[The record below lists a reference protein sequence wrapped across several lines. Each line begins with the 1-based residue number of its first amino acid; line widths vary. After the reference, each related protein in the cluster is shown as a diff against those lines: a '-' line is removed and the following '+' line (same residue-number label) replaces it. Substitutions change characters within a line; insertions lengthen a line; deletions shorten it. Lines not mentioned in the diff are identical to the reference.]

1 VRSTDW
7 QRSVVFNSN
16 GVDANRIST
25 GAKDDMDFAEVER
38 QAEVANRLGVET
50 FVLDDGWQAASG
62 DWCPDSPECPEP
74 RGKYP
79 PRFPDA
85 RFEAVREAIAPM
97 KLGLWMT
104 PMHFNPAAEAYER
117 NPQWNCEP
125 VGEGLVGLNRATPDD
140 GSNEAGIGT
149 WNPEATGHEGRLID
163 YIESRIRRAIEE
175 WEVEYFKFD
184 FLVWLDCAGL
194 DTVTAYDY
202 RESFIRML
210 DRLIEDYP
218 RVTFQIDETNDYR
231 LFPFESVYRGP
242 SWYANGHPKASE
254 ALHNLWVLSPYV
266 PGYTLGQ
273 AALGQ
278 RDTLSA
284 DYLMAVALGSHMTF
298 FTDLTRFTE
307 QQVEAVARWTE
318 IYREHRERFATFA
331 YPLLEDPLPGDNW
344 TGLQP
349 WDPETGRGALLVF
362 RQDSPDET
370 RVVPLR
376 GIRGDGSFRLTDA
389 ETGEPFGVFTA
400 DELRSGIPV
409 TLPSRFSAKV
419 LLIDPVAS

>member
-1 VRSTDW
+1 
-7 QRSVVFNSN
+7 
-16 GVDANRIST
+16 
-25 GAKDDMDFAEVER
+25 ME
-38 QAEVANRLGVET
+38 
-50 FVLDDGWQAASG
+50 
-62 DWCPDSPECPEP
+62 
-74 RGKYP
+74 
-79 PRFPDA
+79 
-85 RFEAVREAIAPM
+85 
-97 KLGLWMT
+97 LGLWMT

-125 VGEGLVGLNRATPDD
+125 VGEGLVAANRADPDG
-140 GSNEAGIGT
+140 GSNEAGLGT
-149 WNPEATGHEGRLID
+149 WNPEATGPEGKLIE

-175 WEVEYFKFD
+175 WSVTYFKFD
-184 FLVWLDCAGL
+184 FLVWLDCAGV

-218 RVTFQIDETNDYR
+218 GVTFQIDETNDYR
-231 LFPFESVYRGP
+231 LFPFESAYRGP

-284 DYLMAVALGSHMTF
+284 DYLMAVALASHMTF

-307 QQVEAVARWTE
+307 EQVGAVARWTAT
-318 IYREHRERFATFA
+318 YREHRERFATFS

-349 WDPETGRGALLVF
+349 WNPETGTGALLVF
-362 RQDSPDET
+362 RQDSPDVT
-370 RVVPLR
+370 RDVPLR

-389 ETGEPFGVFTA
+389 ETGELFGVFTA

-409 TLPSRFSAKV
+409 TLSSRFSAAV
-419 LLIDPVAS
+419 LLIDPVHA